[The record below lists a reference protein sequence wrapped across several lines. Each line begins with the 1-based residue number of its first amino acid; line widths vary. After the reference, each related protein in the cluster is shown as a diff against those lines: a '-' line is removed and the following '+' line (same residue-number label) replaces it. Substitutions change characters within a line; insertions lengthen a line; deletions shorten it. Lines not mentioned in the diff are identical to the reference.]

1 MLSFIH
7 RGRMID
13 AVRQAVRS
21 IPVVFRSP
29 GQRFSTFESILNT
42 LSDFKGDIQR
52 LHNVVPDYD
61 DNFAEFSRRNA
72 INLEYMT
79 RDLKKY
85 SIEFI
90 DISLDIQH
98 HGYYFGIF
106 KADIEEEL
114 TVLGN
119 KTRGKL
125 GRIER
130 EIKKTSS
137 FVLSGDGQH
146 RGEDGKRISGCSRSL
161 TGLTLVMCSL
171 MVGWWDPGHQ

>member
-7 RGRMID
+7 RGRMVD

-21 IPVVFRSP
+21 IPVVSGSP
-29 GQRFSTFESILNT
+29 VQKFSTFEPILKT
-42 LSDFKGDIQR
+42 LADLKGDIQR
-52 LHNVVPDYD
+52 FHNVVPGHDIG
-61 DNFAEFSRRNA
+61 FREFSEGNT

-79 RDLKKY
+79 DDLKKY

-98 HGYYFGIF
+98 HEYYFGIF

-125 GRIER
+125 EGIGRET
-130 EIKKTSS
+130 KKTSS
-137 FVLSGDGQH
+137 FVLSKNRQH
-146 RGEDGKRISGCSRSL
+146 RGEDGERISSCSRSL
-161 TGLTLVMCSL
+161 TGLTLVM
-171 MVGWWDPGHQ
+171 